1 MTRQKS
7 KNIGPQKRSLFTE
20 LAEGFNALAD
30 ERAGKRTLRT
40 HRVQFRSPP
49 DVQPEDLIR
58 LREQLNMSRAVFA
71 AYLRT
76 RVRTLE
82 SWEQGRS
89 RPNAQAA
96 LLVSLV
102 KKYPDTVKRLD
113 LQPHDLVIPL
123 AHHPGHA
130 IPEPEVSGEPA
141 NAPSTSAK
149 KKMNGVY
156 DGHDGSNAGWF

>member
-1 MTRQKS
+1 MS
-7 KNIGPQKRSLFTE
+7 PQECNLLAE
-20 LAEGFNALAD
+20 LAEGFNALVD
-30 ERAGKRTLRT
+30 ERSGERTLRT

-49 DVQPEDLIR
+49 DIRPEELIR
-58 LREQLNMSRAVFA
+58 LREQLNMSCAVFA

-102 KKYPDTVKRLD
+102 KKYPDTVKRLAS
-113 LQPHDLVIPL
+113 V
-123 AHHPGHA
+123 
-130 IPEPEVSGEPA
+130 
-141 NAPSTSAK
+141 
-149 KKMNGVY
+149 
-156 DGHDGSNAGWF
+156 